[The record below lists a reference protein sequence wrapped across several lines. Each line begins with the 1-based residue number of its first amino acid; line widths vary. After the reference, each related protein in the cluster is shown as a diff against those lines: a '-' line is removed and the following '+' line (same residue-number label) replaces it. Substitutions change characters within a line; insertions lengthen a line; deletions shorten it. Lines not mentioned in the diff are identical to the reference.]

1 MALDSQLVCI
11 SIARSARRA
20 VHRLELS
27 VQAGQFKQRN
37 AASPAD
43 VPTQTFGKNKEKSA

>member
-1 MALDSQLVCI
+1 MALDLQLVFQL
-11 SIARSARRA
+11 R
-20 VHRLELS
+20 VLHD
-27 VQAGQFKQRN
+27 VQFSGSSYRCRQFKQRN